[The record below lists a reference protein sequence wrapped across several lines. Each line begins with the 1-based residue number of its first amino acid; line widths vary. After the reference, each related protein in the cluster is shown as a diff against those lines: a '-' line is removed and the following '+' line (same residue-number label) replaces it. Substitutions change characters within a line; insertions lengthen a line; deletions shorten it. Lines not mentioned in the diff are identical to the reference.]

1 MAIDRYGI
9 MRLRHNSLGV
19 QVDTDVR
26 QENEGTE
33 ILHEGIL
40 GMVVWIQSLLGN
52 VLGGLGQGH

>member
-1 MAIDRYGI
+1 
-9 MRLRHNSLGV
+9 MRLRYINLVV

-40 GMVVWIQSLLGN
+40 GMVVWIQSSLSN